1 MAKANSSPIDT
12 PGMSSKPSKKSSQPP
27 KSVGKQTTL
36 FGFFSKSSTPS
47 TQTAT
52 PVPKRVESRANLPLT
67 PLPSSEVGDEVS
79 PVRLPV
85 RRESGEKETV
95 GGLRTPVTPTVT
107 EKNGTEMEVDDV
119 VESTGS
125 RKVTTAL
132 TQVLTVETSRC
143 QLH

>member
-1 MAKANSSPIDT
+1 MAKASSSPTNT

-36 FGFFSKSSTPS
+36 FGFFSKSSAPS
-47 TQTAT
+47 TQTVT
-52 PVPKRVESRANLPLT
+52 PVPKRVESRPSLPLT

-85 RRESGEKETV
+85 RRESDGKEIV
-95 GGLRTPVTPTVT
+95 GGLRTPVTPTVN
-107 EKNGTEMEVDDV
+107 EKNVREMEVDDV

-125 RKVTTAL
+125 RKVTTSVSH
-132 TQVLTVETSRC
+132 VLTVETSRC
-143 QLH
+143 QLQ

>member
-1 MAKANSSPIDT
+1 
-12 PGMSSKPSKKSSQPP
+12 MSSKPSKKSSQPP

-36 FGFFSKSSTPS
+36 FGFFSKSSAPA

-67 PLPSSEVGDEVS
+67 PLPSSEVGDEIS

-85 RRESGEKETV
+85 RRESSEKETV
-95 GGLRTPVTPTVT
+95 VGLRTPVTPTVN

-119 VESTGS
+119 FGSTGS
-125 RKVTTAL
+125 RKVTT
-132 TQVLTVETSRC
+132 TRR
-143 QLH
+143 